1 MVDNFIVILERDNSR
16 KCSHAILLA
25 FRVIVFYLFIIL
37 VSLLIPPIGY
47 NDVITFAQEE
57 IEGVNASIGGGEDE
71 EQPSIKDPNLGVQL
85 VSSDTLEF
93 PTSMAFLGPDDI
105 LVLEKEKG
113 TVQRIVN
120 GEMLPTPI
128 LTVDVATEVE
138 RCMCGIAVSKS
149 DSGTVYVFL
158 YFTEAEDGSGSS
170 SSSEPIGNRLY
181 RYEWVNDQ
189 LVNPILLLDLPATP
203 GPRHNGG
210 VVRIGPDNNVYLVI
224 GDVDGHQTQAQNQQS
239 GEEADGT
246 SGILRVTQDG
256 KPVGSSGILGD
267 SYPLNLYYAYGIRNS
282 FGFDFDP
289 ITGNVWDTENGPGY
303 GDEINLVEPG
313 FNSGWLE
320 ITGMSSNADD
330 FDPEEEDG
338 LVSFDGKGEYSDPEF
353 EWRDT
358 LGPTAVK
365 FLNSDKLGAEY
376 VNDMFVGDIVNGR
389 IYHFELNQDRTELIL
404 DGLLADK
411 VAATESVT
419 ELEQIIFAEGFGGIS
434 DLEVGPDGY
443 LYVVSLGNGAIYR
456 IIPAADVV
464 STPDV
469 EADVEEEEVEEEEEE

>member
-1 MVDNFIVILERDNSR
+1 MLLFPFALRSVSR
-16 KCSHAILLA
+16 ETTLS
-25 FRVIVFYLFIIL
+25 FIISI
-37 VSLLIPPIGY
+37 SLLIPPIGY
-47 NDVITFAQEE
+47 NNIITYAQEE
-57 IEGVNASIGGGEDE
+57 IEGVNASIGDEE

-85 VSSDTLEF
+85 FSDGLEF

-120 GEMLPTPI
+120 GKLLPTPVI
-128 LTVDVATEVE
+128 TVDVASQVE
-138 RCMCGIAVSKS
+138 RCMCGIAISKS
-149 DSGTVYVFL
+149 DSGTVYAFL
-158 YFTEAEDGSGSS
+158 YFTEAEDGSGGI
-170 SSSEPIGNRLY
+170 SSEPAGNRLY
-181 RYEWVNDQ
+181 RYEWINNQ

-210 VVRIGPDNNVYLVI
+210 AVMIGPDNNIYLVI

-239 GEEADGT
+239 GEEPDGT
-246 SGILRVTQDG
+246 SAILRITQDG

-289 ITGNVWDTENGPGY
+289 VTGNIWDTENGPGY

-320 ITGMSSNADD
+320 ITGMSSNTDD
-330 FDPEEEDG
+330 FDPEVD
-338 LVSFDGKGEYSDPEF
+338 LVSFDGKGKYSDPEY
-353 EWRDT
+353 EWTVT
-358 LGPTAVK
+358 LGPTALK

-376 VNDMFVGDIVNGR
+376 VNDVFVSDVVTGR
-389 IYHFELNQDRTELIL
+389 IYHFDLNEDRTELVL
-404 DGLLADK
+404 EGPLADK
-411 VAATESVT
+411 VAETRDTGIEDIV
-419 ELEQIIFAEGFGGIS
+419 FAEGFGGIT

-443 LYVVSLGNGAIYR
+443 LYVVSLGHGSIYR
-456 IIPAADVV
+456 ILPAADVV
-464 STPDV
+464 STTGAV
-469 EADVEEEEVEEEEEE
+469 EDIEEEEEDEEEEEEDNEDIEAVEEEEDSDEED